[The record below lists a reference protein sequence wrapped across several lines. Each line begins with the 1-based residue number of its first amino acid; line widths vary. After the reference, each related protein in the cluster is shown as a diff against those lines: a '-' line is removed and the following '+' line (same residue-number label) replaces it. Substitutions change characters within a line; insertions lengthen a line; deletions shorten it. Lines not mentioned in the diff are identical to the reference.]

1 MCQKEVHIVEWY
13 CISFLFTTMIKRT
26 SSIFHFFFSKE
37 KSSKIRTGASPGTFY
52 TVSGTVRMV
61 PAEDLKVHIVTTQ
74 RFDTAYYHL
83 AVNKTP
89 TGSRKNKFIPSQ
101 WSFTMNF
108 QWSFIRRAPSTK
120 PKSWAKKA
128 FQSFEKSILIHVLDK
143 DSFCSD
149 TYWQSKNKFIPSQWS
164 FTVNVQWSF
173 IRRAPSTKPKSWAK
187 KAFQSFEKSILIHVL
202 DKDSFCSLQL
212 LHIVYISRKKHF
224 ISVHQILS
232 FL

>member
-1 MCQKEVHIVEWY
+1 
-13 CISFLFTTMIKRT
+13 
-26 SSIFHFFFSKE
+26 
-37 KSSKIRTGASPGTFY
+37 
-52 TVSGTVRMV
+52 MV

-101 WSFTMNF
+101 WN
-108 QWSFIRRAPSTK
+108 
-120 PKSWAKKA
+120 
-128 FQSFEKSILIHVLDK
+128 
-143 DSFCSD
+143 
-149 TYWQSKNKFIPSQWS
+149 

-173 IRRAPSTKPKSWAK
+173 IRRAPSTKHKSWAK

-224 ISVHQILS
+224 ICVRQIGLFLLHTLVSQIHSVGITICVIHHTTTFFVRVFVAHANSCILLNFQHAWAAWVCMNFWSNKILCMSVHEMHE
-232 FL
+232 